1 MNSPES
7 GCIVPCGS
15 FINYSGRLRANA
27 SKSCMTRESMRN
39 LLSPSD
45 SVVQPTAIV
54 KANLQNEDYLIP
66 TPRQH

>member
-1 MNSPES
+1 
-7 GCIVPCGS
+7 
-15 FINYSGRLRANA
+15 
-27 SKSCMTRESMRN
+27 MTRESMRN

-66 TPRQH
+66 TLRQH